1 MNDNHADWANWRA
14 LGKLLEKHQKE
25 YKQEVAMEWLAVQM
39 EKEMV
44 DNHLNTLYTNTN
56 YNRNNND
63 ITDN

>member
-1 MNDNHADWANWRA
+1 MNDNHADWANCRA

-44 DNHLNTLYTNTN
+44 DKDLNRLYTNSN
-56 YNRNNND
+56 HSEEQR
-63 ITDN
+63 